1 MRALIEIVVE
11 PKMLERVCK
20 EISRLEK
27 AVRVYEITGE
37 FDIFV
42 ELEVESMDEL
52 RKILKEKI
60 LKVNGVKTTHSSV
73 VLGEWKSM

>member
-1 MRALIEIVVE
+1 MKALIEIIVE
-11 PKMLERVCK
+11 PKMMEKVCR
-20 EISRLEK
+20 EISRLENAIK
-27 AVRVYEITGE
+27 VYEITGE

-42 ELEVESMDEL
+42 ELEVESMNEL

-73 VLGEWKSM
+73 VLGEWKS